1 MIGEL
6 SQRQLHP
13 HWSSWLRF
21 IRNEPPT
28 LQELI
33 DDEKRRQVM
42 KVLAARADARWKQES
57 VVEDDK
63 RILLQMMNTAR
74 AKVKTVEQ
82 PYEQQQD
89 NPIQTARLQP
99 KR

>member
-21 IRNEPPT
+21 IRYEPPT

-42 KVLAARADARWKQES
+42 KVLAAKADARWKQES
-57 VVEDDK
+57 VLEDDK
-63 RILLQMMNTAR
+63 RILLQMMSAAR
-74 AKVKTVEQ
+74 EKVETNEQ
-82 PYEQQQD
+82 SHEQQQD
-89 NPIQTARLQP
+89 HPIQTAQLQP